1 MLGEQITGPNF
12 TPVEHEHGCH
22 LSLKGYFFPWEGNL
36 SVVKAHSR
44 AWPQLL
50 EKVSCKAS
58 LVRATVAG
66 ACQGVASGRQW
77 GEGGL
82 ATTCFPTGNHS
93 EVMCGPGGSVG
104 GAGRAEWDALGVGL
118 SVPVPSYAVGIQGLK
133 SQSHSL
139 VSREEPSLLFCLF
152 RVFRVYEFGRR
163 HPHHETVS
171 PSREGAGA
179 S

>member
-1 MLGEQITGPNF
+1 MCLTCSLPSTVQGQVPCLLSKQITGPNF

-104 GAGRAEWDALGVGL
+104 GAGRAEWDALGVGAEC
-118 SVPVPSYAVGIQGLK
+118 SCAFICCRDSRTQEPEPRPSLQRRAKPSFLPLQGL
-133 SQSHSL
+133 QGL
-139 VSREEPSLLFCLF
+139 
-152 RVFRVYEFGRR
+152 
-163 HPHHETVS
+163 
-171 PSREGAGA
+171 
-179 S
+179 